1 MEYYNTVT
9 TILVLDCSLLGDH
22 HPATEE
28 GMSLEAAV
36 VCYPVET
43 VAETLAC
50 PAAQTFAHPEGK
62 GAKVG
67 VGRLVAIRRYNFAG
81 ACFH

>member
-1 MEYYNTVT
+1 
-9 TILVLDCSLLGDH
+9 
-22 HPATEE
+22 
-28 GMSLEAAV
+28 MSLEAAV

-62 GAKVG
+62 GAEVG